1 MGTSSDHKG
10 GSGGA
15 WTPYKIA
22 ATGFAKNGGRN
33 RAALAL
39 GRHVSAIGGAA
50 AASSSSASGRAV
62 GSRAGRFLSGLA
74 SVGLDQTLDELGLHD
89 LVGADR
95 YEVVTALVDY
105 LSGDGDSRDAA
116 AARDAACD
124 LIDALFGDVSDY
136 EELMAVEVDA
146 AEVERLLLLFL
157 TKYIVNRADIIAERL
172 NRYADAQQARAREEE
187 IRDFVSAML
196 MLQLNQLDPLAVD
209 WEGEQGTQIL
219 QTTFDAVYAQ
229 LEASA
234 R

>member
-10 GSGGA
+10 RSGGA
-15 WTPYKIA
+15 WTPYKHA

-39 GRHVSAIGGAA
+39 SRHVGAMGGAA
-50 AASSSSASGRAV
+50 AAASSARSGRAV
-62 GSRAGRFLSGLA
+62 GSRAGRFLSGFA
-74 SVGLDQTLDELGLHD
+74 SVGLDQTLDEIGLDH

-105 LSGDGDSRDAA
+105 IAGDGDSRDAA

-136 EELMAVEVDA
+136 EELVEVEVDGP
-146 AEVERLLLLFL
+146 EVERLLLLFL
-157 TKYIVNRADIIAERL
+157 TKYIINRAEIIAERI
-172 NRYADAQQARAREEE
+172 NRYADVQQALAREGE
-187 IRDFVSAML
+187 IRDFISAML
-196 MLQLNQLDPLAVD
+196 MLQLSEVDPLAVD
-209 WEGEQGTQIL
+209 WDGEQGAQIL
-219 QTTFDAVYAQ
+219 QVTFDAVYAQ